1 MTDDWFQPRV
11 LFGVGYPAGIS
22 SALRELD
29 EMRRVIRAEI
39 ERLGPKAL
47 VEIGPGDAPIAE
59 GRPGAVLMDI
69 AAGFLHKLAGPRVQ
83 ADLFAAPFLP
93 ASFDLVV
100 ASDVLTHV
108 RPGLRRRA
116 LTAMAALGRDM
127 IYFNPG
133 AGTADVAGSP
143 VPQPMVRAFF
153 EDGGYAIGERRFR
166 AVGAQGEYP
175 MWLTTARRS

>member
-1 MTDDWFQPRV
+1 MADWFEPRA
-11 LFGVGYPAGIS
+11 LFGGGYPAGIS

-29 EMRRVIRAEI
+29 ELRGVIRAEI
-39 ERLGPKAL
+39 ARLLPTTL
-47 VEIGPGDAPIAE
+47 LEIGPGDAPVAE
-59 GRPGAVLMDI
+59 GRAGAVLMDV
-69 AAGFLHKLAGPRVQ
+69 AAGFLRRLAGPRVQ
-83 ADLFAAPFLP
+83 ADLFAPPFPP

-100 ASDVLTHV
+100 ASDVLTHI

-133 AGTADVAGSP
+133 AGTAEVVGSP

-153 EDGGYAIGERRFR
+153 DDGGYQVAERRFR
-166 AVGAQGEYP
+166 AVGAAGEYP
-175 MWLTTARRS
+175 MWLVTARRG